1 MTCWY
6 LLKMFII
13 SVFFTTKKNKKIM
26 ANIKLEYASYVYI
39 FLMQLIKIKGSVY
52 AMYFTIVA

>member
-1 MTCWY
+1 
-6 LLKMFII
+6 MFII

-52 AMYFTIVA
+52 AMYFVIVA